1 MDDQLIDEETIR
13 SYLLGRIKA
22 ENKFS
27 VPIDER
33 MLADPEFS
41 LLIDVIADE
50 ILEEYVDGVLTA
62 ADVEAVE
69 GHFLLPPERQRKLRE
84 MRLIRRHIAGAVAE
98 EATGPDETQTRGSS
112 RKRQWGVTFPSVRAW
127 AEIAAGLMLAACTIY
142 FWNQQRESRLV
153 VEKSRQE
160 LAQWKQAQS
169 GNPATAKQAA
179 VVMMNLIVPG
189 LSRGE
194 KALPEAHLTSGV
206 TTLHIS
212 IALTAQRKGRLRTEL
227 KQGDELLWFQDGLEA
242 RPVTGGAV
250 LDVDVPASVV
260 PEGTCKVIVTG
271 LSQGEATYWFRVT
284 KDQ

>member
-22 ENKFS
+22 ENKLS

-98 EATGPDETQTRGSS
+98 EATGPDETQTRGTS
-112 RKRQWGVTFPSVRAW
+112 RQRGWVVTFPSVRAW
-127 AEIAAGLMLAACTIY
+127 AEIAAGLTLAACAIY
-142 FWNQQRESRLV
+142 FWNQQRELGLV
-153 VEKSRQE
+153 VKQNRQE
-160 LAQWKQAQS
+160 LAQLKQPQA
-169 GNPATAKQAA
+169 GTAAAEHAA

-194 KALPEAHLTSGV
+194 QALPQVHLAAGV
-206 TTLHIS
+206 ATLHMS
-212 IALTAQRKGRLRTEL
+212 VALTAQPTGPLSVRLQQRDAVVWARN
-227 KQGDELLWFQDGLEA
+227 GVEA

-250 LDVDVPASVV
+250 LSVDVPALAV

-271 LSQGEATYWFRVT
+271 LGHGEVTYWFRVAR
-284 KDQ
+284 DH